1 MSKTELAKKLL
12 EIKAVELRPNDF
24 FTWASGIKSP
34 IYCDNRSILSY
45 PEIRTFLKKIFV
57 KHIIENYPQTT
68 SIAGVATGAIAIGAL
83 IADEM
88 KLPFVYVRP
97 KAKEHGRQN
106 QIEGKIIPNSK
117 VLVIEDLIS
126 TGGSSISAIE
136 ALKNEN
142 VEILGLLAI
151 FSYEFDIAI
160 ENFKKAEI
168 KFETLTNYSTLI
180 QVANEENYIKKD
192 EIEILNNWRKN
203 FVSSK

>member
-1 MSKTELAKKLL
+1 MSNKELAKKLL

-34 IYCDNRSILSY
+34 IYCDNRSILSF

-57 KHIIENYPQTT
+57 KHIIEYYPQTT
-68 SIAGVATGAIAIGAL
+68 TIAGVATGAIAIGAL

-88 KLPFVYVRP
+88 NLPFAYIRP

-106 QIEGKIIPNSK
+106 QIEGKITENSK
-117 VLVIEDLIS
+117 VLVVEDLIS

-142 VEILGLLAI
+142 IEVLGLVAI
-151 FSYEFDIAI
+151 FSYEFDLAI
-160 ENFKKAEI
+160 ENFKKAGI

-180 QVANEENYIKKD
+180 QVASEEKFIKNE